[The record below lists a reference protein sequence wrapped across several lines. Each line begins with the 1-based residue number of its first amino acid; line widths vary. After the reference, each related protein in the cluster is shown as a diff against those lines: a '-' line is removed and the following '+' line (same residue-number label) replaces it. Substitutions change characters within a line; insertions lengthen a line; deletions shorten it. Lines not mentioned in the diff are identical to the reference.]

1 MNRSTF
7 LLITALIALLFGGM
21 MLLMPEKASETFGMA
36 FNPEI
41 GIVFRWLGVMIVCS
55 GVLNFIV
62 RKDSDNSTLKTV
74 LIFTAA
80 FHGLSL
86 LIDLLGIGQGVLKIE
101 NMAPGLIAH
110 SLVAIG
116 SVFYILKFKTAGN

>member
-55 GVLNFIV
+55 GILNFIV

>member
-1 MNRSTF
+1 
-7 LLITALIALLFGGM
+7 M